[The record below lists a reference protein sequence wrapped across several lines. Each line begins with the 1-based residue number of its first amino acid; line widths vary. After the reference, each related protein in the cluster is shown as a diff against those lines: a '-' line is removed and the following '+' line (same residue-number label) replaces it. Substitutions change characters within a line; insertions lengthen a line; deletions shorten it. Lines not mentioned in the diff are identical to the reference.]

1 MANMMKKALAL
12 FLLSALVFLLAF
24 GLYGCKG
31 SCQSGDDSLN
41 KVLEKGQL
49 VIGLDVNYPPMGFTD
64 ENGDIVGFDI
74 DLAQEVCDRLGIKLV
89 KQGIDWD
96 KKEDELNSGRIDCVW
111 NGMSVTPARSEA
123 MNLSEPYLKN
133 ELVLVVPGSS
143 EIRDIEGLSG
153 KTVGAQAGSS
163 TEDVLRTS
171 DRLPGIT
178 VKTYPDVPSLLER
191 MNGNEVDA
199 ALVDSV
205 FAYYYFLSSSE
216 RYYTLSDSLS
226 EEKLAIGFRK
236 NDQKL
241 RDRVQEILKD
251 LKADGTLE
259 RISVKWF
266 GSDITIVK

>member
-1 MANMMKKALAL
+1 MKRTLLKSFAAVLGLLIAL
-12 FLLSALVFLLAF
+12 
-24 GLYGCKG
+24 GLCGCAG
-31 SCQSGDDSLN
+31 SDSSRDDSLD
-41 KVLEKGQL
+41 KVLKAGKL
-49 VIGLDVNYPPMGFTD
+49 VIGLDEHYPPMGFTD
-64 ENGDIVGFDI
+64 ENGEIVGFDI
-74 DLAQEVCDRLGIKLV
+74 DLAQAVCDKLGIELV

-96 KKEDELNSGRIDCVW
+96 KKEEELNSGRIDCVW
-111 NGMSVTPARSEA
+111 NGMSVTPARAEA

-143 EIRDIEGLSG
+143 GIRDTGGLIG
-153 KTVGAQAGSS
+153 KTIGAQAGSS
-163 TEDVLRTS
+163 TEDVLLAS
-171 DRLPGIT
+171 DLYPSIT
-178 VKTYPDVPSLLER
+178 VKTYADVPTLLDR
-191 MNGNEVDA
+191 MNQKEVDA

-216 RYYTLSDSLS
+216 LYYTLSDSLG

-241 RDRVQEILKD
+241 RDKVQEIIRD

-259 RISVKWF
+259 TISVKWF